1 MTVHIRP
8 ALSDDAETIQNL
20 MQLYTHDFSEYWAGT
35 DNGELGADGRFAPYP
50 LSPYWHRPDWQ
61 ALLLYQAEALAG
73 FALINDHSHAAQ
85 PTDHN
90 LAEFFVLR
98 KYRGVGVG
106 RMAASQLFTNHPGQW
121 EVAVARKN
129 IPAYR
134 FWRKTITS
142 LAIASNIQ
150 EIDAHDDGWNGPIIR
165 FLSRI
170 TIKNKQLLLASEIG
184 TT

>member
-1 MTVHIRP
+1 MLTVHIRP
-8 ALSDDAETIQNL
+8 ALPADADTIQNL
-20 MQLYTHDFSEYWAGT
+20 MQLYTHDFSEFWAGT
-35 DNGELGADGRFAPYP
+35 DKGELGADGRFAPYP
-50 LSPYWHRPDWQ
+50 LTPYWHRPNWQ
-61 ALLLYQAEALAG
+61 ALLLYQAEALVG
-73 FALINDHSHAAQ
+73 FVLINDQAHSTL

-106 RMAASQLFTNHPGQW
+106 RTAARLVFANHPGQW

-142 LAIASNIQ
+142 LAIASNMQ
-150 EIDAHDDGWNGPIIR
+150 EIDAHDESWNGPIIR
-165 FLSRI
+165 FLSRPDHDQ
-170 TIKNKQLLLASEIG
+170 K
-184 TT
+184 